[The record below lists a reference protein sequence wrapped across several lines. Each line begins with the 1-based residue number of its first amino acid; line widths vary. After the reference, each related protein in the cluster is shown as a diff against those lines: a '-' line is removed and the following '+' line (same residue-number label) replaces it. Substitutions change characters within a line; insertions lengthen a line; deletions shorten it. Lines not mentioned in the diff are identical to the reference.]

1 MTEPLA
7 AALAQA
13 VAAKDSAGVRAL
25 LHPEVDF
32 RGMTPGRVW
41 DADNPDDV
49 VATLGTWFDDDDVIE
64 SIEGLDTDAF
74 ADRERVGY
82 RLRVR
87 NPDGLHLV
95 EQQAYLSQREGRI
108 GWLRIMCAGY
118 RPVTEELEPDP
129 DRQVRVRGPI
139 TNTARENP

>member
-1 MTEPLA
+1 MTEQAQPT
-7 AALAQA
+7 ALGEAFAQA
-13 VAAKDSAGVRAL
+13 VAAKDHDRVLEL

-32 RGMTPGRVW
+32 RAMTPGRIW
-41 DADNPDDV
+41 EAESPQDV
-49 VATLGTWFDDDDVIE
+49 VEALQVWFDDTDV
-64 SIEGLDTDAF
+64 IEGLDTTETDGF

-95 EQQAYLSQREGRI
+95 EQQAYLSDRDGRI

-118 RPVTEELEPDP
+118 RPVD
-129 DRQVRVRGPI
+129 D
-139 TNTARENP
+139 